1 MPYGKYKDLTKR
13 TESDKML
20 KGFKI
25 AGNPNYDGYQR
36 GLVSIVYKFL
46 NTKSEVSGVA
56 ILVNKS
62 MSNQLQLDKPN
73 IRQFKRKRVYSSFK
87 YNIWG
92 AHLADMQLLSKYNKE
107 IRYLSCA
114 IDLFTNYVWVA
125 LLKDK
130 KGIATV
136 NAYQSILNSSKR
148 KPNKTW
154 VDQGSEF
161 F

>member
-1 MPYGKYKDLTKR
+1 MSGDTFMPEIHLKQPDFTQSACGPFTTNKDRIQKLIQAGDTGYIYENDIDTACFQHDMPYGKYKDLTKR

-87 YNIWG
+87 YNI
-92 AHLADMQLLSKYNKE
+92 
-107 IRYLSCA
+107 
-114 IDLFTNYVWVA
+114 
-125 LLKDK
+125 
-130 KGIATV
+130 
-136 NAYQSILNSSKR
+136 
-148 KPNKTW
+148 
-154 VDQGSEF
+154 
-161 F
+161 